1 MSQKALPSGG
11 GEAGSEATSLCEDG
25 KSSLCAAM
33 QLLSRGL
40 SPQGLEAPVIPGHLI
55 GKEAEDRTKPNLGEP
70 RFPH

>member
-11 GEAGSEATSLCEDG
+11 GEAGSEATSLCKDE

-40 SPQGLEAPVIPGHLI
+40 SESPGAGSTCHPWPFY
-55 GKEAEDRTKPNLGEP
+55 R
-70 RFPH
+70 